1 MKTRKNRE
9 EEIIAR
15 GFSFSMAIETIYCKI
30 LSLSLSLSPFRRLIC
45 IFRLWVVVGAI
56 KVHVRLL
63 FRPPTNF
70 HGQQTTTAVG
80 LCLMIT
86 RPDLP
91 GLLLS
96 FFPYFLS
103 FLNYLF
109 PFLMFLSP
117 PLLPLPSLLIQQS
130 RKSRNNPTKSI
141 LLLFPSSSFP
151 YFSVNINPCI
161 IGLQ

>member
-9 EEIIAR
+9 EEDIAR
-15 GFSFSMAIETIYCKI
+15 GFSFSIGTIYCKI
-30 LSLSLSLSPFRRLIC
+30 LSLSPFRRLIC
-45 IFRLWVVVGAI
+45 IFRLWVVVGAFTAAI

-91 GLLLS
+91 VLLLS

-117 PLLPLPSLLIQQS
+117 PLLPLQLLLIQQR
-130 RKSRNNPTKSI
+130 RKSKKNNPTKSI
-141 LLLFPSSSFP
+141 L
-151 YFSVNINPCI
+151 
-161 IGLQ
+161 